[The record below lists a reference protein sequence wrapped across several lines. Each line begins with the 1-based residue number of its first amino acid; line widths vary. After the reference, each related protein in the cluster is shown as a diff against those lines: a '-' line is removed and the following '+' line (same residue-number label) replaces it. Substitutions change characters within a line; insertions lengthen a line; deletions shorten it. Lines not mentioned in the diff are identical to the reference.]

1 MNGLY
6 DSLSIVLIFPL
17 IIFLG
22 ASGEIQS
29 NAGKKICKFLGD
41 ISYPIYITHYP
52 LIYTYTAWVYDK
64 KVPLKDAYP
73 ITILVFVAAV
83 AIAYACLKWYDEPVR
98 KWLNSK
104 VIAKAPTK
112 ATQETEVTAK

>member
-6 DSLSIVLIFPL
+6 DALAIVLIFPL

-29 NAGKKICKFLGD
+29 ATGKKICKFLGD

-52 LIYTYTAWVYDK
+52 LIYTYTAWVAGK
-64 KVPLKDAYP
+64 KIPLKDAYP
-73 ITILVFVAAV
+73 IAILTFVGAV
-83 AIAYACLKWYDEPVR
+83 SIAYACLKWYDEPVR

-104 VIAKAPTK
+104 VFAKAEVKVPK
-112 ATQETEVTAK
+112 A